1 MLFPWTDARKVV
13 VIVTDGFSTTGVEF
27 LKDKVRMIRDQGI
40 EVFVIGITRRIN
52 REELLALSSTPV
64 KYHLLRLNDSQ
75 DVNKV
80 VESITNQLCK

>member
-1 MLFPWTDARKVV
+1 MRKVV

>member
-1 MLFPWTDARKVV
+1 
-13 VIVTDGFSTTGVEF
+13 
-27 LKDKVRMIRDQGI
+27 MIRDQGI